1 MFFFL
6 RIRRPPR
13 STRTDTLFPYT
24 TLFRS
29 RLRSSPSMQ
38 TASGRSTSST
48 SVPSKSMQRL
58 ASTTSPA
65 GGRGSA
71 NGTAF
76 VAMRLSLPDEGEE
89 RQGRRLE
96 KIGRAHDRT
105 PATNANRVYRLLLE
119 KKKHK
124 GASAWNIG

>member
-1 MFFFL
+1 
-6 RIRRPPR
+6 
-13 STRTDTLFPYT
+13 
-24 TLFRS
+24 
-29 RLRSSPSMQ
+29 MQ

-48 SVPSKSMQRL
+48 SVPSKSMKRL

-96 KIGRAHDRT
+96 MGRMPESGGHRLSAPLLFQGTHRENDRKST
-105 PATNANRVYRLLLE
+105 RLKSSHSCANRLPS
-119 KKKHK
+119 
-124 GASAWNIG
+124 SA